1 MSTNQQLLEQ
11 IENSTWN
18 SSEVSAKR
26 SSWRKRLAETERGFT
41 ACFRANSSMFF
52 YFFTT
57 CILISVAFVLGLSGL
72 EWAILMFAVTT
83 ALCSEIL
90 HFSIHQ
96 ILSEAEQQLP
106 AKISQS
112 LKMTRTAF
120 MLLLAGSAL
129 TILILLGSKCFEL
142 YRLNF

>member
-1 MSTNQQLLEQ
+1 MSTNQKLLEQ
-11 IENSTWN
+11 IETPSWN
-18 SSEVSAKR
+18 SSDTSSGR

-72 EWAILMFAVTT
+72 EWAVLILAITA
-83 ALCSEIL
+83 ALCSEVL

-96 ILSEAEQQLP
+96 ILEEAGEHFPQN
-106 AKISQS
+106 ISQL
-112 LKMTRTAF
+112 LKMTRAAF
-120 MLLLAGSAL
+120 MLLLAGSTL
-129 TILILLGSKCFEL
+129 TIVILLGSKCVEF
-142 YRLNF
+142 YMLNF